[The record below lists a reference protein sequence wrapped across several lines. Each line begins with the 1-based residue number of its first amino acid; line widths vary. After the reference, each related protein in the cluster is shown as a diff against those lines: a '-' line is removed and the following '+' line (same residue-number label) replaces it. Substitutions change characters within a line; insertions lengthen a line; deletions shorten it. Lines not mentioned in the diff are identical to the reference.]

1 VRITTRRPNPPRDPV
16 FNSTLNQVSWTP
28 PVDTALITH
37 YRIRIGMDTAI
48 VSYQPPVGQTS
59 VQIGPGFTRMFLS
72 SYNQT
77 TDTESEQV
85 LLDVEIDGNPFGGGG
100 PYIRTLLIKDTT
112 IGNDIAD
119 HVPIFIKSKAVRVI
133 GVLRK
138 AITSDLTVRVKLS
151 GVALITL
158 TIPHTT
164 VIGVAVTSTAFVT
177 TALADL
183 SVLSWDITASDGSK
197 DANGVA
203 SLTVQF

>member
-1 VRITTRRPNPPRDPV
+1 
-16 FNSTLNQVSWTP
+16 
-28 PVDTALITH
+28 
-37 YRIRIGMDTAI
+37 MDTAI

-85 LLDVEIDGNPFGGGG
+85 LLDVEMDGNPFGWG
-100 PYIRTLLIKDTT
+100 PHIRTLLIKDTT

-138 AITSDLTVRVKLS
+138 AITSDLTVRVKLG

-164 VIGVAVTSTAFVT
+164 AIDAAVTSTAFVNY
-177 TALADL
+177 ALADL